1 MFNADEIKRL
11 LDIASVGSH
20 KGFGHDARTIF
31 EVILAQNPEHSGA
44 KLGLAHN
51 CITVNEFDKAET
63 LLKEVI
69 AAHAE
74 DFDAKALLGLC
85 YTLAG
90 KKDEAKPFLEEAKN
104 SGCASKELAEALLEA
119 K

>member
-11 LDIASVGSH
+11 LDIACAGSH
-20 KGFGHDARTIF
+20 KGFGADARTIF
-31 EVILAQNPEHSGA
+31 EVILAQNPHHSGA

-51 CITVNEFDKAET
+51 YITVNDFENAET
-63 LLKEVI
+63 LLKEII
-69 AAHAE
+69 AVHAE

-85 YTLAG
+85 YALSNRMA
-90 KKDEAKPFLEEAKN
+90 DAKPLLEEVIN
-104 SGCASKELAEALLEA
+104 SSCASKELAEALLEA

>member
-11 LDIASVGSH
+11 LDIACAGSH
-20 KGFGHDARTIF
+20 KGMSSDARTIF
-31 EVILAQNPEHSGA
+31 EVILAQKPEHSGA

-51 CITVNEFDKAET
+51 YITVNEFDKAEA

-69 AAHAE
+69 AKNDN
-74 DFDAKALLGLC
+74 DFEAKALLGLC
-85 YTLAG
+85 YALSGNMTV
-90 KKDEAKPFLEEAKN
+90 AKPLFEEVKK
-104 SGCASKELAEALLEA
+104 SGSPAKELAETLLGE

>member
-1 MFNADEIKRL
+1 MFNAEEIKRL

-20 KGFGHDARTIF
+20 KGFGADARTIF

-51 CITVNEFDKAET
+51 YITVNEFEKAET

-69 AAHAE
+69 AKNAQ

-85 YTLAG
+85 YALSNRMA
-90 KKDEAKPFLEEAKN
+90 EAKPLLEEAIN
-104 SGCASKELAEALLEA
+104 SSSPSKELAAALLGA
-119 K
+119 